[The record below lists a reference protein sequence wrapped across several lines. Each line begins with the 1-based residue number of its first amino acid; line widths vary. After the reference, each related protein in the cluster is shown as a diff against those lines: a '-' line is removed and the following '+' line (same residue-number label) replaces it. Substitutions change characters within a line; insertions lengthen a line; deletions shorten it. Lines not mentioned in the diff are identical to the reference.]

1 MAAKKTAKTKQIS
14 TMEDVL
20 TTAERKALKKQIRQ
34 HLISAVH
41 DELNEVVYRDAEK
54 IVETAIKDLKK
65 DKDFFNEIKLD
76 CEERLKERSKEMA
89 KSIRI
94 YMED

>member
-34 HLISAVH
+34 RLISAVH
-41 DELNEVVYRDAEK
+41 DELNEVVYEDATK
-54 IVETAIKDLKK
+54 VVEAAIKELRK
-65 DKDFFNEIKLD
+65 DKDFLNEIRIE
-76 CEERLKERSKEMA
+76 CEKRLKERSKEIA
-89 KSIRI
+89 KTIRI